1 MEVQRGSDQM
11 QLENKTAIVTGGNSG
26 IGEAIVKRLSQEGAN
41 VVIDYVAR
49 PDDTADLVKDITS
62 AGGKAI
68 GVEADVSKPAEIQ
81 KLIDA
86 AVREYGRLDVMVNNA
101 GIEKRHSLLEA
112 DEDSFDTVMAVDM
125 KSAFFGT
132 QLAAKQFVSQGGGG
146 VIVNVSSV
154 HEDWPM
160 PGNISY
166 CVAKGGMRMLTRT
179 AGVELGPQGIRV
191 VNVAPGAVAT
201 PINTQTLN
209 DPEQRKKLEDAI
221 PLGKVADPAEIGE
234 AVLFVASDAGR
245 YVTATTLVVDGG
257 IMQSSVGL

>member
-1 MEVQRGSDQM
+1 M

-26 IGEAIVKRLSQEGAN
+26 IGEAIVRRLASEGAN
-41 VVIDYVAR
+41 VVIDYVAK
-49 PDDTADLVKDITS
+49 PDDAADLVKDITT
-62 AGGKAI
+62 AGGKAM
-68 GVEADVSKPAEIQ
+68 GVEADVSRPTEIQ

-86 AVREYGRLDVMVNNA
+86 AVHEYGRLDVMVNNA
-101 GIEKRHSLLEA
+101 GIEKRHSLLDA
-112 DEDSFDTVMAVDM
+112 DEESFDLVVAVDL

-132 QLAAKQFVSQGGGG
+132 QLAAKQFVAQGGGG
-146 VIVNVSSV
+146 VVVNVSSV

-191 VNVAPGAVAT
+191 VNIAPGAVAT
-201 PINTQTLN
+201 PINTKTLN
-209 DPEQRKKLEDAI
+209 DPEQKQKLEDAI
-221 PLGKVADPAEIGE
+221 PLGKVAEPSEIGD
-234 AVLFVASDAGR
+234 AVLFAASDAAR
-245 YVTATTLVVDGG
+245 YITATTIFVDGG